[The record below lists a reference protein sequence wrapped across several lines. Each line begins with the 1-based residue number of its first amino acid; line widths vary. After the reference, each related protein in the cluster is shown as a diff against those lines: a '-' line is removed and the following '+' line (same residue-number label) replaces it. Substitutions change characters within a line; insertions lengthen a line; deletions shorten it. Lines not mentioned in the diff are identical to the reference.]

1 MKMRKAL
8 AIILTAIMMCTI
20 APAQVFAEEGTVFT
34 EDGPAFAE
42 DGDAY
47 APEEEQKAE
56 VPEEVIPSDEVQP
69 DELQGIKEDGNEEG
83 NPGEADPEEPD
94 PDVPQ
99 GWVPEEGPLPKVKKL
114 ALTILNS
121 SQILVTWRAS
131 EDYDG
136 YQVQYAKN
144 VLFLRSKKKTLKG
157 SKINNLTLNGLKTSK
172 RYYVRIRAFR
182 KYDGRT
188 YRSEWVRV
196 KTDKACADASISFA
210 KRGSKKVDIRRQ
222 AGKKLSGYTVTQGTC
237 SSGKYLFMAFE
248 KRNGDDDGKKRAR
261 IKIAKVRISDWKLV
275 KVSPKGQ
282 KLGHANDIT
291 YNPYKK
297 YLVVTGAKTYD
308 RHVRIV
314 STKTLKKIDT
324 VRIRL
329 GSKHSD
335 VNAFNAIDFNTEDR
349 TYLLRSRYGG
359 SKTFILNENFKV
371 QGYHIYQT
379 AWPNR
384 FVQSCTIYA
393 GQFILTQSLNQTAKA
408 NTITIFDQ
416 NGNRLQNIRLKMKG
430 ELESVFMIGK
440 KLYATMHKWI
450 GGYCTG
456 YIFQILL

>member
-1 MKMRKAL
+1 MKMRKVL
-8 AIILTAIMMCTI
+8 AIVLTAIMVCTI
-20 APAQVFAEEGTVFT
+20 TPAQIFA

-42 DGDAY
+42 EGA
-47 APEEEQKAE
+47 APASEESGAAAGMG
-56 VPEEVIPSDEVQP
+56 EEAPSDVVQP
-69 DELQGIKEDGNEEG
+69 DELQGSSEDGT
-83 NPGEADPEEPD
+83 GEADPGETEPGETD
-94 PDVPQ
+94 PGEVDPGDVPQ
-99 GWVPEEGPLPKVKKL
+99 GWIPEEGPLPKVKKL
-114 ALTILNS
+114 ALTILNG

-157 SKINNLTLNGLKTSK
+157 SENNNLTLNGLKTSK
-172 RYYVRIRAFR
+172 RYYVRIRAYR

-196 KTDKACADASISFA
+196 KTDKDCADASISFA
-210 KRGSKKVDIRRQ
+210 KRGSKKVDIRKQ
-222 AGKKLSGYTVTQGTC
+222 AGRRLSGYTITQGTC

-275 KVSPKGQ
+275 KVSPRGQ

-314 STKTLKKIDT
+314 DPKSLVKIDT
-324 VRIRL
+324 KAIRL

-335 VNAFNAIDFNTEDR
+335 VNAFNAIDFDTEER
-349 TYLLRSRYGG
+349 VYLLRSRFGG

-371 QGYHIYQT
+371 QGYEIYQT

-416 NGNRLQNIRLKMKG
+416 NGKRLQNIRLKMKG

-456 YIFQILL
+456 FIFQILL